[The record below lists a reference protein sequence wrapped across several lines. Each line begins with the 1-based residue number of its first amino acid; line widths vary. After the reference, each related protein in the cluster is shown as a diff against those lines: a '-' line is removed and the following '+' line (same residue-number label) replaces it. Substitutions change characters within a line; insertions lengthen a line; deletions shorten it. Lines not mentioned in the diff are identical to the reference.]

1 MMEEVLSTWSLRLTM
16 SDVVS
21 VLLLLRIAPTTS
33 RRMND
38 TRPMTP
44 IRKNLECRML
54 LRSNLDWPGYG
65 LTGVDLAVIWL
76 RYSWLSIF

>member
-1 MMEEVLSTWSLRLTM
+1 M

-21 VLLLLRIAPTTS
+21 VLLPLRIAPMIS
-33 RRMND
+33 RRMNE

-44 IRKNLECRML
+44 IRKNLEGKIL
-54 LRSNLDWPGYG
+54 LRLNLDWPGYG
-65 LTGVDLAVIWL
+65 LTGADFAVIWL